1 MEAGNASCAVTVCR
15 KVNAGGMRMDMKQMM
30 QQAQQFQQRLTE
42 MQGELWRVDRSALR
56 WVAAW

>member
-1 MEAGNASCAVTVCR
+1 
-15 KVNAGGMRMDMKQMM
+15 MRMDMKQMM